1 MADRF
6 VSRTGVHRT
15 VEDPAGAMSAKPPFA
30 FTVDVEEYFQV
41 AAFADVIPRS
51 DWERWPSRV
60 EVGLSVLADLLDEAG
75 VRATFFVLGWIAE
88 RHPGRIRAL
97 AEAGHEIAL
106 HGYDHRPVFAMTET
120 AFREDLRRARAAV
133 EDAAG
138 VPVTGYRAPS
148 FSIDERTPFAHR
160 VLVEEGFAYS
170 SSVFPGRTDLYG
182 MAGAPRWPYRPLADA
197 PGFWEIP
204 VPTLRIAGRNW
215 PWGGGGYYR
224 LLPDAVYEWGLRR
237 LVAAGRPV
245 FFYCHP
251 WECDP
256 DQPRVAASP
265 KSRFRHYLGL
275 GRMTARL
282 RRLLRRY
289 PWGRMD
295 ALLAAWCARSGLEE
309 TES

>member
-1 MADRF
+1 MHGTTGDTAD
-6 VSRTGVHRT
+6 
-15 VEDPAGAMSAKPPFA
+15 AMSEKPPFA

-51 DWERWPSRV
+51 DWGRWPSRV
-60 EVGLSVLADLLDEAG
+60 EGGLAVLAALLDAAG
-75 VRATFFVLGWIAE
+75 VQATFFILGWVAE
-88 RHPGRIRAL
+88 RHGSRVRAL

-106 HGYDHRPVFAMTET
+106 HGYDHRPVFGMTEA
-120 AFREDLRRARAAV
+120 AFRQDLRRARAAV

-138 VPVTGYRAPS
+138 VEVKGYRAPS

-182 MAGAPRWPYRPLADA
+182 MASAPRWPYQPLADA
-197 PGFWEIP
+197 PDFWEIP
-204 VPTLRIAGRNW
+204 VPTLRLAGRNW

-224 LLPDAVYEWGLRR
+224 LMPDALYEWGVRR
-237 LVAAGRPV
+237 LAAAGRPV

-256 DQPRVAASP
+256 DQPRVAASL

-275 GRMTARL
+275 RRMTSRL
-282 RRLLRRY
+282 RRLLRRH

-295 ALLAAWCARSGLEE
+295 ALLAAWRERPRPEE

>member
-1 MADRF
+1 MADGF
-6 VSRTGVHRT
+6 VHMRA
-15 VEDPAGAMSAKPPFA
+15 EDPDGAMSEKPPFA

-41 AAFADVIPRS
+41 AAFAGVVSRA
-51 DWERWPSRV
+51 DWAHWPSRV
-60 EVGLSVLADLLDEAG
+60 EEGLAVLTDLLEKTR
-75 VRATFFVLGWIAE
+75 VRATFFVLGWVAE
-88 RHPGRIRAL
+88 RHGSRIRAL

-106 HGYDHRPVFAMTET
+106 HGYDHQPVFGMTEAT
-120 AFREDLRRARAAV
+120 FRQDLRRARAAV

-138 VPVTGYRAPS
+138 IPVTGYRAPS

-170 SSVFPGRTDLYG
+170 SSVFPGKTDLYG
-182 MAGAPRWPYRPLADA
+182 MADAPRWPYRPLADA
-197 PGFWEIP
+197 PDFWEIP

-224 LLPDAVYEWGLRR
+224 LMPEALYEWGLRR

-256 DQPRVAASP
+256 DQPRVAAP
-265 KSRFRHYLGL
+265 LKSRFRHYLGL
-275 GRMTARL
+275 GRMPRRL
-282 RRLLRRY
+282 RRLLRRH

-295 ALLAAWCARSGLEE
+295 ALLAAWRERARVEE
-309 TES
+309 GES

>member
-1 MADRF
+1 MEE
-6 VSRTGVHRT
+6 T
-15 VEDPAGAMSAKPPFA
+15 PPFA

-41 AAFADVIPRS
+41 AAFASVIARD
-51 DWERWPSRV
+51 DWDRWPSRV
-60 EVGLSVLADLLDEAG
+60 ENGLAVVAALLDEADR
-75 VRATFFVLGWIAE
+75 RATFFVLGWVAE
-88 RHPGRIRAL
+88 RHGRWIRAL

-106 HGYDHRPVFAMTET
+106 HGYDHRPVFSMTEA
-120 AFREDLRRARAAV
+120 AFRQDLRRARAAV

-138 VPVTGYRAPS
+138 VSVTGYRAPS

-160 VLVEEGFAYS
+160 VLAEEGFAYS

-182 MAGAPRWPYRPLADA
+182 MAGAPRQPYRPLADA
-197 PGFWEIP
+197 PDFWEIP
-204 VPTLRIAGRNW
+204 VPTLRLAGRNW

-224 LLPDAVYEWGLRR
+224 LMPDALYEWGVRR

-256 DQPRVAASP
+256 GQPRVAAP
-265 KSRFRHYLGL
+265 LKSRVRHYLGL
-275 GRMTARL
+275 GRMRARL
-282 RRLLRRY
+282 ERLLRRH

-295 ALLAAWCARSGLEE
+295 ALLAAWRQRAEVAEKKS
-309 TES
+309 

>member
-1 MADRF
+1 MANGF
-6 VSRTGVHRT
+6 VQ
-15 VEDPAGAMSAKPPFA
+15 MSAADPGSGMGEEPPFA

-41 AAFADVIPRS
+41 AAFAGVISRT
-51 DWERWPSRV
+51 DWEALPSRV
-60 EVGLSVLADLLDEAG
+60 EEGLAVLTALLDEAG
-75 VRATFFVLGWIAE
+75 VCATFFVLGWVAE
-88 RHPGRIRAL
+88 RHGSRIRAL

-106 HGYDHRPVFAMTET
+106 HGYDHRPVFSMTEA
-120 AFREDLRRARAAV
+120 AFRRDLRRARAVV

-160 VLVEEGFAYS
+160 VLMEEGFAYS
-170 SSVFPGRTDLYG
+170 SSVFPGKTDLYG
-182 MAGAPRWPYRPLADA
+182 MADAPRRPYRPLPDA
-197 PGFWEIP
+197 PDFWEIP

-224 LLPDAVYEWGLRR
+224 LMPDALYEWGVRR
-237 LVAAGRPV
+237 LVAAGQPV

-256 DQPRVAASP
+256 DQPRVAAP
-265 KSRFRHYLGL
+265 LKSRFRHYLGL
-275 GRMTARL
+275 KRMARRL
-282 RRLLRRY
+282 RHLLRRH

-295 ALLAAWCARSGLEE
+295 ALLATWREKPSLIQEGEA
-309 TES
+309 